1 MTPHY
6 AILSGMAIYKY
17 KSQKDEA
24 WLAGKVWSFPSGLHP
39 DSEDELT
46 RRKSRKPLGPEL
58 EEKRRQHMI
67 EMHAEGV
74 SYALIAKL
82 YRLDRSLVRK
92 IIIQK

>member
-1 MTPHY
+1 M
-6 AILSGMAIYKY
+6 IRYKY
-17 KSQKDEA
+17 KAQKDEK
-24 WLAGKVWSFPSGLHP
+24 WLSGKVWSFPVGLHP
-39 DSEDELT
+39 DSAEELE

-67 EMHAEGV
+67 EMHAEGA
-74 SYALIAKL
+74 SYSLIGKL

>member
-1 MTPHY
+1 
-6 AILSGMAIYKY
+6 MAIYKY
-17 KSQKDEA
+17 KLEKDSK
-24 WLAGKVWSFPSGLHP
+24 WLSGKVWSFPIGLHP
-39 DSEDELT
+39 DSAEELE

-67 EMHAEGV
+67 EMHAEGA
-74 SYALIAKL
+74 SYALIGKL